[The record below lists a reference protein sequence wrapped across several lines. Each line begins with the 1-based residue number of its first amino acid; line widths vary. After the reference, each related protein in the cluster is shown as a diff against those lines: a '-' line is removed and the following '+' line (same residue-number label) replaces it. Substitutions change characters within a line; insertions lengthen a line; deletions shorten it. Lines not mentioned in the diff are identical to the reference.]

1 MRSGGHLLIMC
12 WSLKALGPRLKD
24 DFSATRDTITAL
36 LQADRQDRG
45 TLDRLLPLVYGEL
58 RAMARVHLHRER
70 QDHTLNTTALVHEA
84 YLKLVDQTWASA
96 ESRAYFF
103 GAAAR
108 AMRQILVDHARQR
121 MRKKRGGKQHS
132 VTLEEHHLVVDE
144 FAADLVD
151 VDGALQSL
159 ARIEPRAARV
169 VECRFFGGLS
179 VEETAEVLGM
189 SVRTVKRDWI
199 LAKAWLYR
207 KLRGK
212 SGEGP
217 A

>member
-1 MRSGGHLLIMC
+1 M
-12 WSLKALGPRLKD
+12 KN
-24 DFSATRDTITAL
+24 DFPAARETITAL
-36 LQADRQDRG
+36 LQADRG
-45 TLDRLLPLVYGEL
+45 NEAVLDRLLPLVYDEL
-58 RAMARVHLHRER
+58 RRMARGHLLSERE
-70 QDHTLNTTALVHEA
+70 DHTLDATALVHEA

-121 MRKKRGGKQHS
+121 MRQKRGGKQRPI
-132 VTLEEHHLVVDE
+132 TLEEHHLVADE
-144 FAADLVD
+144 FAGALVD
-151 VDGALQSL
+151 VDDALRSL
-159 ARIEPRAARV
+159 AGIEPRAARV

-179 VEETAEVLGM
+179 VEETAETLGI

-207 KLRGK
+207 KLHGEKK
-212 SGEGP
+212 SEGS